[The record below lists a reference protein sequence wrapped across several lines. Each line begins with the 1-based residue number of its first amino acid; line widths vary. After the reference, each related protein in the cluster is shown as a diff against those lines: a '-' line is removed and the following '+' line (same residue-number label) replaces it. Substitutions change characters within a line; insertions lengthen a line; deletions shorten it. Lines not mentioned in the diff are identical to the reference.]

1 MKDPQLPGYKCQ
13 KACPKRYEEKKN
25 KTQTLIKPTRPP
37 LLGSRAPAITAEQQ
51 MNQTAFERVVYDMS
65 HNESVISDI
74 ILGKRIA
81 FYELRGEIG
90 TGNFSQVRLG
100 VHALTKER
108 VAVKILNKR
117 RLDKKTQ
124 TLFASEISCLQRLS
138 HPNIVRIYEVVE
150 TSKHLYLVMEYGS
163 GGDLFS
169 RISTRGRLSDLE
181 SKLIFAQ
188 IISAVKYM
196 HESNIVHRD
205 LKAENIFYTTSYC
218 IKIGDFGFSTVSGP
232 NDVLTTFCGSPPY
245 VAPELF
251 KEKGYVGRYV
261 DIWALGVL
269 LYFMVTAT
277 MPFNAENLG
286 RLKRCILQGIYTIP
300 QYVSV
305 PCQQTIQGMLRPVPP
320 DRSSISQIMTCPW
333 MSGIDYPKPFPCL
346 SLTPSHLMDPSQG
359 LCAEEEEIKIALN
372 DLGISSMHLQN
383 NTCEDLCSPITGTYR
398 ILLHGIQKRRMVESV
413 GYTALHPEDLC
424 DRKQWNSK
432 YEKSTVCTV
441 L

>member
-1 MKDPQLPGYKCQ
+1 MKDPQLPGYKYQ
-13 KACPKRYEEKKN
+13 KATTKRYDDKKN
-25 KTQTLIKPTRPP
+25 KKQTLIKPTRPP
-37 LLGSRAPAITAEQQ
+37 LLGSRAPTITTEQQ
-51 MNQTAFERVVYDMS
+51 MKQTVFERVVYEMS
-65 HNESVISDI
+65 HNETVISDI

-100 VHALTKER
+100 VHSLTKER
-108 VAVKILNKR
+108 VAVKTLNKR

-124 TLFASEISCLQRLS
+124 TLFASEISCLERLS
-138 HPNIVRIYEVVE
+138 HPNIVRLYEVVE
-150 TSKHLYLVMEYGS
+150 TSKQLYLIMEYGS

-218 IKIGDFGFSTVSGP
+218 IKIGDFGFSTVSGSA
-232 NDVLTTFCGSPPY
+232 DILTTFCGSPPY
-245 VAPELF
+245 AAPELF

-286 RLKRCILQGIYTIP
+286 RLKRCILQGVYTIP
-300 QYVSV
+300 QYIPDS
-305 PCQQTIQGMLRPVPP
+305 CQQIIKGMLRPVPP
-320 DRSSISQIMTCPW
+320 DRSSITQIMTCSW
-333 MSGIDYPKPFPCL
+333 MSGIDYPKPFPSL
-346 SLTPSHLMDPSQG
+346 NLTPSHLVDSSQG
-359 LCAEEEEIKIALN
+359 LCAEEEEVKFALM

-383 NTCEDLCSPITGTYR
+383 NSCVDLYSPITGTYR
-398 ILLHGIQKRRMVESV
+398 ILLHGIQKRRLVEAV
-413 GYTALHPEDLC
+413 GYSALRPEDLC
-424 DRKQWNSK
+424 DRKQWSSK
-432 YEKSTVCTV
+432 YEPSTVCTV

>member
-1 MKDPQLPGYKCQ
+1 MKDPQLPGYKFQ
-13 KACPKRYEEKKN
+13 KTSPRQYEDKKSKN
-25 KTQTLIKPTRPP
+25 QTLIKPTRPP

-51 MNQTAFERVVYDMS
+51 MKQTAFERVVYDMS
-65 HNESVISDI
+65 HNETVITNI
-74 ILGKRIA
+74 ILGKRIG

-90 TGNFSQVRLG
+90 AGNFSHVRLG
-100 VHALTKER
+100 VHGLTKEH
-108 VAVKILNKR
+108 VAVKILNKKR
-117 RLDKKTQ
+117 FDKKTQ
-124 TLFASEISCLQRLS
+124 VLFASEISCLQRLY
-138 HPNIVRIYEVVE
+138 HPNIVRLYEVVE
-150 TSKHLYLVMEYGS
+150 TSKHLYLFMEYGS

-169 RISTRGRLSDLE
+169 RITRGRLSDFE

-232 NDVLTTFCGSPPY
+232 SEKLTTFCGSPPY
-245 VAPELF
+245 AAPELF
-251 KEKGYVGRYV
+251 KDKGYVGCYV

-286 RLKRCILQGIYTIP
+286 RLKRCILQGAYTIP
-300 QYVSV
+300 QYVPE
-305 PCQQTIQGMLRPVPP
+305 PCRQIIKGMLRPVPS
-320 DRSSISQIMTCPW
+320 DRSSISQIMTCSW
-333 MSGIDYPKPFPCL
+333 MRGINYPKPFPCL
-346 SLTPSHLMDPSQG
+346 SLTPSHLAEPSQD
-359 LCAEEEEIKIALN
+359 LCAEEEEAKSALK

-383 NTCEDLCSPITGTYR
+383 NTCIDLCSPITGTYR
-398 ILLHGIQKRRMVESV
+398 ILLHGIQKRRSVEAV
-413 GYTALHPEDLC
+413 GYSALYPDDLC
-424 DRKQWNSK
+424 DRKQWSSK
-432 YEKSTVCTV
+432 YDPSTVCIV

>member
-1 MKDPQLPGYKCQ
+1 MKDPQLPCYKFQ
-13 KACPKRYEEKKN
+13 KAYSKQYEDKEN
-25 KTQTLIKPTRPP
+25 TTQTLLKPTRPP
-37 LLGSRAPAITAEQQ
+37 LLGSSTPALTAEQQ
-51 MNQTAFERVVYDMS
+51 MKQSAFEKVVYDMS
-65 HNESVISDI
+65 YNETVISDI

-81 FYELRGEIG
+81 FYDLRGEIG
-90 TGNFSQVRLG
+90 IGNFSQVRLG

-124 TLFASEISCLQRLS
+124 VLFTSEISCLQKLS
-138 HPNIVRIYEVVE
+138 HPNIVRLYEVVE
-150 TSKHLYLVMEYGS
+150 TKKHLYLVMEYGS

-196 HESNIVHRD
+196 HDKNIVHRD

-232 NDVLTTFCGSPPY
+232 NDILTTFCGSPPY
-245 VAPELF
+245 AAPELF
-251 KEKGYVGRYV
+251 KEKDYVGHYV

-269 LYFMVTAT
+269 LYFMVTAS

-300 QYVSV
+300 QYVPV
-305 PCQQTIQGMLRPVPP
+305 PCQQTIQGMLRLVPP
-320 DRSSISQIMTCPW
+320 DRSSISQIMTCSW

-346 SLTPSHLMDPSQG
+346 SLTPSHLTDLTQS
-359 LCAEEEEIKIALN
+359 LCAEEEEVKLALN
-372 DLGISSMHLQN
+372 DLGISNVHLQN
-383 NTCEDLCSPITGTYR
+383 NTCKDLCSPITGTYR
-398 ILLHGIQKRRMVESV
+398 ILLHGIQKRRMVEAV
-413 GYTALHPEDLC
+413 GYTTVHPEDLC
-424 DRKQWNSK
+424 DRKQWNRK
-432 YEKSTVCTV
+432 YEPSTVCTV